1 MNKNQKLIIT
11 GLATIFIVLIIVI
24 GCVAS
29 KQSEP
34 EVSDFV
40 APTFEQTAVVGT
52 PIEVDSSLNYQ
63 TFSVEDK
70 MVIGMCGNLTL
81 EEDNTVDIYF
91 TSDATNPFW
100 AKVRLLD
107 EDGNILGESGLIRA
121 GEYVPSVTLTN
132 PPRKSA
138 MVIAKILTYEEETY
152 YSKGSVTAQVMLNVE

>member
-1 MNKNQKLIIT
+1 MNKTQKLVIT
-11 GLATIFIVLIIVI
+11 CFAAIFIVLLIVI
-24 GCVAS
+24 GCVAG

-40 APTFEQTAVVGT
+40 PPSFEQTAVVGT
-52 PIEVDSSLNYQ
+52 PTDVDPSLNYQ

-70 MVIGMCGNLTL
+70 MTVGMCGNLTL

-132 PPRKSA
+132 PPKKSA
-138 MVIAKILTYEEETY
+138 MVIAKILTYEEDTY
-152 YSKGSVTAQVMLNVE
+152 YSQGSVTAQVMLNVE